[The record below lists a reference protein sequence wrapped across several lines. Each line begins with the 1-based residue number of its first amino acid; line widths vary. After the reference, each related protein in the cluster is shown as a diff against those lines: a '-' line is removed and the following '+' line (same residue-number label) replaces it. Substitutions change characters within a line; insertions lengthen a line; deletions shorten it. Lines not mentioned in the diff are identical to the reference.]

1 MKPWALESIQQRFSV
16 PRVARDPLAR
26 LLANIDGDASP
37 ALLQTLEQRGR
48 EASVLLTLLE
58 RPSGLTVLFTERAA
72 HLKDHAGQISFPGGR
87 IAVGETPVAAAL
99 REANEEVGLQA
110 TDVTVLGSLDV
121 LLTGTGFCITPV
133 VGFVAR
139 RAFTPAP
146 NPEEVASVFEVPLEF
161 ILEPTNLVTS
171 VLERHGTRLRTY
183 ELHYGGH
190 RIWGATAA
198 MLRNFTE
205 VLFDEKT

>member
-1 MKPWALESIQQRFSV
+1 
-16 PRVARDPLAR
+16 
-26 LLANIDGDASP
+26 
-37 ALLQTLEQRGR
+37 
-48 EASVLLTLLE
+48 
-58 RPSGLTVLFTERAA
+58 
-72 HLKDHAGQISFPGGR
+72 
-87 IAVGETPVAAAL
+87 
-99 REANEEVGLQA
+99 
-110 TDVTVLGSLDV
+110 
-121 LLTGTGFCITPV
+121 
-133 VGFVAR
+133 
-139 RAFTPAP
+139 
-146 NPEEVASVFEVPLEF
+146 VFEVPLEF